1 MLLLCVLNVTT
12 RILSSQ
18 IYVSHGLILCALHI
32 DPWEFLNKV
41 DTTTTTTS
49 SKYYLENR
57 TDMVYSTGNF
67 DL

>member
-41 DTTTTTTS
+41 DTTTTIKWALNLGMFTKS
-49 SKYYLENR
+49 SI
-57 TDMVYSTGNF
+57 
-67 DL
+67 